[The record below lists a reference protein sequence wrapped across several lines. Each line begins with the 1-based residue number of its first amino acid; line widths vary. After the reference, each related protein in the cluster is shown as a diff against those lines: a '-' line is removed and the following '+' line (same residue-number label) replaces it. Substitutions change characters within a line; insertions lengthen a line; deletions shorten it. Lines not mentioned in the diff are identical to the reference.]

1 MKVADLFNKIS
12 KTAGAVDKAALLK
25 PEISN
30 LIKQIYEDTYD
41 NSRKYFVKKFDMPNK
56 FGKKTIENDYSEFHD
71 VLNILANREI
81 TGNDAIELVENKISE
96 FIEKD
101 AEILARILDRN
112 LKIGIS
118 FDSFNKLLGK
128 NAKKKFEVTLA
139 YNLDKVKGVN
149 PIDGTY
155 YASRKCDGCV
165 SGDTIVEFENGI
177 KMPISEVVKNR
188 MKGKIKSYD
197 ERTKTIVYNEIEDWM
212 YNVSDINP
220 SQKQWY
226 EIELEDG
233 KKLKITGNDSLYV
246 EGKGWVN
253 VEKLAENDKIIIN

>member
-1 MKVADLFNKIS
+1 MKVSQLFETIR
-12 KTAGAVDKAALLK
+12 KTAGASEKMSLMK
-25 PEISN
+25 ENISDVV
-30 LIKQIYEDTYD
+30 KQIFADTYD
-41 NSRKYFVKKFDMPNK
+41 KSRMYYVKKFDMPTTS
-56 FGKKTIENDYSEFHD
+56 GDLTIEDNYDAFHS
-71 VLNILANREI
+71 VLEDLANRTI
-81 TGNDAIELVENKISE
+81 TGNDAISLVENQIADYVE
-96 FIEKD
+96 ED
-101 AEILARILDRN
+101 QPILASILDRN
-112 LKIGIS
+112 LKIGLS
-118 FDSFNKLLGK
+118 ADSFNKLLGK
-128 NAKKKFEVTLA
+128 KAPEKFEVTLA

-188 MKGKIKSYD
+188 MKGKIKSFD
-197 ERTKTIVYNEIEDWM
+197 ENTKTIVYNEIEDWM
-212 YNVSDINP
+212 HNVSDINP

-246 EGKGWVN
+246 EGKGWIN
-253 VEKLAENDKIIIN
+253 VEKLAENDKIIVN